1 MDAIFVVVG
10 LLFLASMVSGVAFLI
25 AMAVSVQRRKKIAKC
40 VKGFMVS
47 LLCFIV
53 SCIIGVTL
61 GVVVLGNPIVVNIE
75 TVGWIACGLA
85 LVATFVIPI
94 VYESR
99 KSPEQRQKE
108 EEKRAEIREQ
118 IASGN
123 RIEEVKLL
131 PGGSTVFRM
140 GIVGQQLQRFAIK
153 YADGHIVIK
162 EVHPDTW
169 EYKRLMKYVKW
180 EDIQ

>member
-1 MDAIFVVVG
+1 MDAETIG
-10 LLFLASMVSGVAFLI
+10 L
-25 AMAVSVQRRKKIAKC
+25 
-40 VKGFMVS
+40 
-47 LLCFIV
+47 
-53 SCIIGVTL
+53 II
-61 GVVVLGNPIVVNIE
+61 
-75 TVGWIACGLA
+75 CGLV
-85 LVATFVIPI
+85 LVAVFVIPI

-99 KSPEQRQKE
+99 KSPEQKKKE
-108 EEKRAEIREQ
+108 AEKRAEIRAQ

-169 EYKRLMKYVKW
+169 EYKKLMKYVKW